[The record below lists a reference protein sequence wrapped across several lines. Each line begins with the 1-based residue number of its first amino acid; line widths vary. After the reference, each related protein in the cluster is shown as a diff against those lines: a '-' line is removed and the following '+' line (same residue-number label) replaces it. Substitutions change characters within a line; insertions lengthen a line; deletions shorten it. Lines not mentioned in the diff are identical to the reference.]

1 MITLFIEG
9 QESAKMFKE
18 MTEEG
23 LWEGLQEMVSEW
35 FGKDSEEYK
44 DYTEALESFYKNID
58 VYKKDYEKYYDRIFN
73 YDLNVVADEILT
85 TEKSINYY
93 DHEFQKANKKLDIL
107 LYDMFILLEVME
119 KFFYELSLA
128 YEDDIFELN
137 KEIVELS
144 KQESK
149 IIIVAFIF
157 QFIVFIIIQ
166 YFEVLSIQPKKLEN
180 AKRKS

>member
-1 MITLFIEG
+1 
-9 QESAKMFKE
+9 
-18 MTEEG
+18 
-23 LWEGLQEMVSEW
+23 
-35 FGKDSEEYK
+35 
-44 DYTEALESFYKNID
+44 
-58 VYKKDYEKYYDRIFN
+58 
-73 YDLNVVADEILT
+73 
-85 TEKSINYY
+85 
-93 DHEFQKANKKLDIL
+93 
-107 LYDMFILLEVME
+107 MFILLEVME